1 METMGDRI
9 KRLRIEMGLTQEELG
24 KRVGL
29 KRAAINKYEKG
40 NVENMKRSIV
50 EKMSSL
56 FSVSPSYLM
65 ALDESNSEK
74 NTIFQLYN
82 KLEKTRQERVYRYTE
97 QQLHEQENE
106 KVSQAN
112 FNGNDNDIDV
122 AGKVAAGLGTQNFD
136 KTQPLFTIRMNKEDI
151 PSDYDLALQVTGDS
165 MEPTFEDG
173 EIIFVKEQDEF
184 QNGMIAAVE
193 INEEAFIKKIYKE
206 ESRIR
211 LVSLNRDTDKNGNRL
226 YPDFYADEK
235 DELYLIGR
243 VVL

>member
-1 METMGDRI
+1 MGDRI

-82 KLEKTRQERVYRYTE
+82 KLEKTRQERVYRYAE
-97 QQLHEQENE
+97 QQLNEQENE
-106 KVSQAN
+106 KVIQAN
-112 FNGNDNDIDV
+112 FNGNDIDI

-136 KTQPLFTIRMNKEDI
+136 KTQPLFTVRMNKEDI
-151 PSDYDLALQVTGDS
+151 PNDYDLALQITGDS

-173 EIIFVKEQDEF
+173 EIIFVKEQNEF

-206 ESRIR
+206 ENRIR
-211 LVSLNRDTDKNGNRL
+211 LVSLNRDTDENGNRV

>member
-82 KLEKTRQERVYRYTE
+82 KLEKTRQERVYRYAE
-97 QQLHEQENE
+97 QQLNEQENE
-106 KVSQAN
+106 KVIQAN
-112 FNGNDNDIDV
+112 FSGNDIDV

-151 PSDYDLALQVTGDS
+151 PSDYDLALQVTGNS
-165 MEPTFEDG
+165 MEPTFEDE
-173 EIIFVKEQDEF
+173 EIIFVKEQNEF

-206 ESRIR
+206 ENRIR
-211 LVSLNRDTDKNGNRL
+211 LVSLNRDTDESGNRL

>member
-74 NTIFQLYN
+74 NTIFKLYN
-82 KLEKTRQERVYRYTE
+82 KLEKTRQERVYRYAE
-97 QQLHEQENE
+97 QQLNEQEQENE
-106 KVSQAN
+106 KVIQAN
-112 FNGNDNDIDV
+112 FNGNDIDV

-151 PSDYDLALQVTGDS
+151 PSDYDLALQVTGNS
-165 MEPTFEDG
+165 MEPTFEDE
-173 EIIFVKEQDEF
+173 EIIFVKEQNEF

-206 ESRIR
+206 ENRIR
-211 LVSLNRDTDKNGNRL
+211 LVSLNRDTDESGNRL

>member
-82 KLEKTRQERVYRYTE
+82 KLEKTRQERVYRYAE
-97 QQLHEQENE
+97 QQLNEQEQENE
-106 KVSQAN
+106 KVIQAN
-112 FNGNDNDIDV
+112 FNGNDIDV

-151 PSDYDLALQVTGDS
+151 PSDYDLALQVTGNS
-165 MEPTFEDG
+165 MEPTFEDE
-173 EIIFVKEQDEF
+173 EIIFVKEQNEF

-206 ESRIR
+206 ENRIR
-211 LVSLNRDTDKNGNRL
+211 LVSLNRDTDESGNRL

>member
-82 KLEKTRQERVYRYTE
+82 KLEKTRQERVYRYAE
-97 QQLHEQENE
+97 QQLNEQENE
-106 KVSQAN
+106 KVIQAN
-112 FNGNDNDIDV
+112 FNGNDIDI

-151 PSDYDLALQVTGDS
+151 PNDYDLALQITGDS

-173 EIIFVKEQDEF
+173 EIIFVKEQNEF

-206 ESRIR
+206 ENRIR
-211 LVSLNRDTDKNGNRL
+211 LVSLNRDTDENGNRV

>member
-82 KLEKTRQERVYRYTE
+82 KLEKTRQERVYRYAE
-97 QQLHEQENE
+97 QQLNEQENE
-106 KVSQAN
+106 KVIQAN
-112 FNGNDNDIDV
+112 FNGNDIDI

-136 KTQPLFTIRMNKEDI
+136 KTQPLFTVRMNKEDI
-151 PSDYDLALQVTGDS
+151 PNDYDLALQITGDS

-173 EIIFVKEQDEF
+173 EIIFVKEQNEF

-206 ESRIR
+206 ENRIR
-211 LVSLNRDTDKNGNRL
+211 LVSLNRDTDENGNRV